1 MKTWL
6 CHWSD
11 TTASPLGQD
20 FWRLLTSQSA
30 TFLGYLICQ
39 VSFCFLKR
47 SPLFIVSWVPWAL
60 AGPKSI
66 FVLTSKG
73 ARLACRSFAGRKVS
87 KRLFFVHLRSCV
99 SYWPVFSSWDT
110 MAGTA
115 ESQVASSGL
124 DWVEG
129 VSWGP
134 LGHTGW
140 VRPPFPPAKE
150 NHLLFLC
157 ILQGSFTSL
166 FLCVCYFLG
175 FSPDS
180 FSKQFLLIY
189 YTLVDTSFGK
199 ASCVSL
205 LDQMLVVILWDLET
219 NIQLSWHLHS
229 SVITG
234 FLACLP
240 PVLWDRSFRARIT
253 SSIVHP

>member
-1 MKTWL
+1 MWL

-20 FWRLLTSQSA
+20 FWRLPTIAKCHVPRLSH
-30 TFLGYLICQ
+30 LPGLLL
-39 VSFCFLKR
+39 CFLIR
-47 SPLFIVSWVPWAL
+47 SPLFIVPWAPWAL
-60 AGPKSI
+60 AGPKST
-66 FVLTSKG
+66 FVLTRKG
-73 ARLACRSFAGRKVS
+73 TRQACRSFAGRKVS
-87 KRLFFVHLRSCV
+87 KRLFFVHLRSYV
-99 SYWPVFSSWDT
+99 SYWPVSSSWDT

-115 ESQVASSGL
+115 GSQVASSGL
-124 DWVEG
+124 VWEEG

-134 LGHTGW
+134 LGHTVW
-140 VRPPFPPAKE
+140 VCPPSLQPE

-189 YTLVDTSFGK
+189 YTWVDTSFGK
-199 ASCVSL
+199 ASWVSL

-219 NIQLSWHLHS
+219 NIQLSWYLHS

-240 PVLWDRSFRARIT
+240 PVMWDPSG
-253 SSIVHP
+253 PE